1 MFKKSLIFFRKR
13 YDFRT
18 AILPFLFIFVAFL
31 GIIGA
36 RLLGGFQ
43 YLEWSAY
50 DWYMKL
56 RPPSSIE
63 RRIVIVG
70 YSETDIQQLGKPIMS
85 DRTLAELI
93 EKIRAQQPRAIGLD
107 IYRDLPEPPSYKELA
122 ESFKSSGSKEAIA
135 ERVLSGYEE
144 LERVFQTTPQL
155 VGVWKLGIPEILPPP
170 TLLKLGRVA
179 SVDLVE
185 DGDKV
190 VRRATLIMPSQT
202 GQNLTSLGL
211 SVATKYLRKSQIKLK
226 FDDDSNV
233 VFGRTTFRRFTENDG
248 GYVGADRGEN
258 QILLDFRPLDSFPVV
273 SVTDVLQNRISA
285 DLFRDRIVLIGPT
298 AESKKDF
305 FFTPYSRELGGFP
318 RQVPGVE
325 IQANIASQVLASTL
339 DGRPLIQTWS
349 DPFEDL
355 FILGWGA
362 LAALVTWQCRRTPV
376 NESKRLTFLALAL
389 FFCLLLGLLL
399 VGTTYLAFVQQGYWL
414 PVVPALVTLL
424 WGTISVILLDYI
436 ERERQWRRR
445 LKQKNATLSREKEEK
460 RLALETAEV
469 GIWHWDI
476 ATDAVTLSEESVR
489 LFAIKDSLLP
499 RTLTEFVNLIHP
511 EDRDRFRSSLDDLIV
526 ERREKKPRKTKI
538 DLRFTIK
545 RYSIVATN
553 YIHMIIELDKQHR
566 RAVGTIVNRT
576 YAYEV
581 KSGQKQRIEKLD
593 RLLGQSDLA
602 IFTLDLNGDITYYTP
617 SVSVIFGYGVN
628 ELKGINMIDLVHPDE
643 RSSLARAI
651 IYDRDNLLDGQ
662 KTQCRLI
669 CVDGSMLAIEL
680 QVFNNL
686 ADPLL
691 DCLTL
696 YCWRID

>member
-1 MFKKSLIFFRKR
+1 MLRKSRILFQKQHGFRGSIGSFLLISGGLLV
-13 YDFRT
+13 
-18 AILPFLFIFVAFL
+18 IMM
-31 GIIGA
+31 A
-36 RLLGGFQ
+36 RGFGLLQ
-43 YLEWSAY
+43 YWEWFAY
-50 DWYMKL
+50 DWYVKL
-56 RPPSSIE
+56 RPPSPIE
-63 RRIVIVG
+63 QRIVIVG
-70 YSETDIQQLGKPIMS
+70 YSEADIQKLGKPIMS
-85 DRTLAELI
+85 DRTLATLI

-122 ESFKSSGSKEAIA
+122 ESFKSGNSTSSIA
-135 ERVLSGYEE
+135 EEVLSGYQQ
-144 LERVFQTTPQL
+144 LERVFQSTPQL
-155 VGVWKLGIPEILPPP
+155 VGVWKVGNPEVLPPP

-179 SVDLVE
+179 SVDLIE

-190 VRRATLIMPSQT
+190 VRRGMLIVTSQS
-202 GQNLTSLGL
+202 GKNLTSLGL
-211 SVATKYLRKSQIKLK
+211 SVALKYLRKSQIKLK
-226 FDDDSNV
+226 FDGNSNV
-233 VFGRTTFRRFTENDG
+233 VVGEATFRRFTQNDG
-248 GYVGADRGEN
+248 GYVGADAGDN
-258 QILLDFRPLDSFPVV
+258 QTLLDFRSPNSFPVV
-273 SVTDVLQNRISA
+273 SVTDVLQNRIRA
-285 DLFRDRIVLIGPT
+285 DLFRDRIVMIGPT

-305 FFTPYSRELGGFP
+305 FFTPHSRELGEFP

-349 DPFEDL
+349 DPFEYL

-362 LAALVTWQCRRTPV
+362 IAAIVTWQCRRTRV

-414 PVVPALVTLL
+414 PVVPALGTLV

-476 ATDAVTLSEESVR
+476 ATDTVTLSEESVR

-499 RTLTEFVNLIHP
+499 RTLTEFVNLIHA

-526 ERREKKPRKTKI
+526 KRREKKLQKTKI
-538 DLRFTIK
+538 ELRLTVKI
-545 RYSIVATN
+545 YSIVATY
-553 YIHMIIELDKQHR
+553 YIAMFIEFDRQDK
-566 RAVGTIVNRT
+566 RAIGTIVNRT
-576 YAYEV
+576 HAYEEQ
-581 KSGQKQRIEKLD
+581 SAQKQRIEKLD

-602 IFTLDLNGDITYYTP
+602 IFTLDLHGDIKYHTP
-617 SVSVIFGYGVN
+617 SVSVIFGYGLN
-628 ELKGINMIDLVHPDE
+628 ELNGRNMIDLVHPDE
-643 RSSLARAI
+643 RSSLAQAI
-651 IYDRDNLLDGQ
+651 MYDRDNLLDGQ
-662 KTQCRLI
+662 KIQCRLI

-696 YCWRID
+696 YCWRIE